1 MAIGKGQ
8 LYRASSFDLG
18 FINMIPVDVVLQI
31 MDIDPAT
38 NELELA
44 FVSAGVCSLV
54 DAGAAIRRWFKEAY
68 PSRSKENCL
77 LKNVRAFEGFVNQK
91 LAIPEPCTFA
101 YDLSPSHSSMPED
114 TDIGVHKIDLRLN
127 LSISSPTSSSNVR
140 E

>member
-68 PSRSKENCL
+68 PSRSKENCM
-77 LKNVRAFEGFVNQK
+77 LKNAAAFQKFVDLK
-91 LAIPEPCTFA
+91 FAIPEPGVPTSGTPTSGTPISGTAA
-101 YDLSPSHSSMPED
+101 YDLSPRQPSVKADAGLH
-114 TDIGVHKIDLRLN
+114 
-127 LSISSPTSSSNVR
+127 
-140 E
+140 